1 MVMYITRDDRL
12 SEVDALKADI
22 KRMMESNDWDER
34 YIILRRIASV
44 ARSDNDIALHELAL
58 RDVDRVIESFSSI
71 GVEQGKRDGYIPSI
85 SLLVAANV
93 HTRPDTLEILAK
105 RSVMYGRH
113 RGLDRDIQVEIVY
126 NKRTP
131 ITALNLLADMGFDQ
145 YTRDSAYRKLVAKM
159 NDEINRRLSD
169 KLRG

>member
-1 MVMYITRDDRL
+1 MVMHITRDDRL
-12 SEVDALKADI
+12 SEVDTLKADI

-44 ARSDNDIALHELAL
+44 ARSDNDIALHELVL
-58 RDVDRVIESFSSI
+58 SDVERVIESFSSI

-85 SLLVAANV
+85 NLLVAANR
-93 HTRPDTLEILAK
+93 HTRSDTLEMLAK

-113 RGLDRDIQVEIVY
+113 RGLDRDIEIEIVY

-131 ITALNLLADMGFDQ
+131 IPALNLLADRGFDQ
-145 YTRDSAYRKLVAKM
+145 YIRNSAYRKLVAKTD
-159 NDEINRRLSD
+159 NEINKRLSD
-169 KLRG
+169 RLRR